1 MKSMKRKGVF
11 LIFSLW
17 VFLLLSI
24 FCLGLGF
31 STYIQVKKI
40 KLFIN
45 RARAFS
51 LAVSGVK
58 LARRV
63 LEADEDAGVDHL
75 QEDWA
80 IKVEKEI
87 NFFSPKES
95 GLVWVTIEDE
105 LARININKISEIN
118 EEIDGASDSIL
129 IKLFEAQGIYDT
141 DEKVG
146 YLLDYI
152 DEDAQSRGFD
162 SEKGEEI
169 KNAPLSVV
177 EEVLLVKNIYKD
189 DYERI
194 KNVFTVVGDGR
205 ININTVDKDMIE
217 ILIDDDEVKKQI
229 FAVRFGSSNEKE
241 DDGYYGEEEWQKLL
255 EQLEEP
261 LRRTLNVLFRI
272 NSEFFRVT
280 SLSDVGGV
288 KEKIICVVEQNTG
301 IIYWY
306 EK

>member
-1 MKSMKRKGVF
+1 MKRKGVF

-31 STYIQVKKI
+31 STYIQVKKT

-45 RARAFS
+45 RSRAFA

-58 LARRV
+58 LARKV

-75 QEDWA
+75 QEDWS
-80 IKVEKEI
+80 IKVKKEI
-87 NFFSPKES
+87 NFSFPKES
-95 GLVWVTIEDE
+95 GVVWLTIEDE
-105 LARININKISEIN
+105 LARININKISAMN
-118 EEIDGASDSIL
+118 KEIDGTSDSIL
-129 IKLFEAQGIYDT
+129 IKLFEAHGIYDA

-152 DEDAQSRGFD
+152 DEDAQARCFD

-177 EEVLLVKNIYKD
+177 AEILLVENICKD
-189 DYERI
+189 DYQHI
-194 KNVFTVVGDGR
+194 KDRVTVFGDGR
-205 ININTVDKDMIE
+205 ININTVDKEMLE
-217 ILIDDDEVKKQI
+217 LLIDDDEVKNRI
-229 FAVRFGSSNEKE
+229 FEVRFGSSEEKD
-241 DDGYYGEEEWQKLL
+241 DDGYYVEEEWQKLL
-255 EQLEEP
+255 EQLEEQP
-261 LRRTLNVLFRI
+261 RRTLNVLFRI

-288 KEKIICVVEQNTG
+288 KEKITCVVDRNTG